1 MAENS
6 DRGVRSHATINGHPI
21 HPMLV
26 PFPIAFLVGTLGSDI
41 GFMWTADPFWA
52 RASMWLIGAALV
64 MGALAAVVGM
74 VDFTKIKEARG
85 NVGWTHVLGNVTVVV
100 LSAVSLIMRLG
111 QDVPTVTNIEIGI
124 STVVVGLLLI
134 TGWMGGELVFRYKIG
149 QISDTSTPSATAQ
162 TGRSYDHRTGHPAE

>member
-6 DRGVRSHATINGHPI
+6 ERGVRSHASINGHPI

-41 GFMWTADPFWA
+41 AFMQTGDIFWA

-74 VDFTKIKEARG
+74 VDFAKIKEARG

-100 LSAVSLIMRLG
+100 LSAASLFMRFS
-111 QDVPTVTNIEIGI
+111 QDVLTVTNIEMGI
-124 STVVVGLLLI
+124 SIVVVGLLLV

-149 QISDTSTPSATAQ
+149 QMSGTSTPSATAQ
-162 TGRSYDHRTGHPAE
+162 TGRSYDRSGHPAE